1 MPEGLE
7 PFDAAMRKLADE
19 VAEGVQR
26 LHPVKAK
33 DLEAARLALRQQ
45 FAAAVVSS
53 QGESLW
59 PSVTK
64 FHSSL
69 LAKLRG
75 VISTAISNAAV
86 VHPAPDF
93 ADLLSWNLAIV
104 ACLRLSTTQVLPICA
119 HRLTESGRLRWA
131 DIHQAHAELNSP
143 IALAH
148 GAGQSSSTIV
158 DALQSVLEQNGLE
171 PTTAR
176 QAATALVP
184 IIIAQV
190 QDAPMDSLH

>member
-1 MPEGLE
+1 MPEGLNHY
-7 PFDAAMRKLADE
+7 FDTAMPKLADE

-69 LAKLRG
+69 LAKLRHL
-75 VISTAISNAAV
+75 IYNKQCSNAAV

-119 HRLTESGRLRWA
+119 HRLTESGGLRSGRA
-131 DIHQAHAELNSP
+131 SQAHAELNSP

-176 QAATALVP
+176 RAARR
-184 IIIAQV
+184 
-190 QDAPMDSLH
+190 